1 MLSRMSIRTRLVLLS
16 ITLLLVTVGTNLYLT
31 RTLERASNSALES
44 DRLVRLVESAQEVR
58 TAIEELRY
66 WQADLAVSLLTLSE
80 RNAEAARK
88 RVAAT
93 IDRLAT
99 GRPTV
104 AFQLRDEVAAYDKAA
119 VQAVDAYTNDR
130 RVIGNSLF
138 GEARQHVL
146 KIEELLAGLEATA
159 ANQWPEIAGFRAQMA
174 AWEGEMIRL
183 GRHLMGCLALSVDL
197 AYDWFADGLAD
208 PQCGVRLL
216 RYPPQPEGAAG
227 NLLGAGA
234 HSDWG
239 SITILLQDE
248 MAGLE
253 VLNTDDAWILATP
266 IEGTFVI
273 NLGQMMERFTG
284 GLYRANLHRVRNNAA
299 AQARH
304 SVATFFELAPDY
316 RMRVAPTCPG
326 GDGAGVAPTI
336 GQHLEDM
343 ARASYAA

>member
-1 MLSRMSIRTRLVLLS
+1 MIVYTPP
-16 ITLLLVTVGTNLYLT
+16 
-31 RTLERASNSALES
+31 A
-44 DRLVRLVESAQEVR
+44 
-58 TAIEELRY
+58 
-66 WQADLAVSLLTLSE
+66 
-80 RNAEAARK
+80 AARAIPVIDMAGSFAAGAA
-88 RVAAT
+88 RDAVAQAIHRAARET
-93 IDRLAT
+93 GFFYVTGHGVPAGTMAAQLAMT
-99 GRPTV
+99 R
-104 AFQLRDEVAAYDKAA
+104 A
-119 VQAVDAYTNDR
+119 
-130 RVIGNSLF
+130 LF
-138 GEARQHVL
+138 ALGEADKQALSVAHSPCRRGYEGPGRQVL
-146 KIEELLAGLEATA
+146 DAGSAADFKESFMLARDLGPEHPYVRAGLPMQG

-216 RYPPQPEGAAG
+216 RYPPQPDGAAG

-326 GDGAGVAPTI
+326 GDVAGEAPTI